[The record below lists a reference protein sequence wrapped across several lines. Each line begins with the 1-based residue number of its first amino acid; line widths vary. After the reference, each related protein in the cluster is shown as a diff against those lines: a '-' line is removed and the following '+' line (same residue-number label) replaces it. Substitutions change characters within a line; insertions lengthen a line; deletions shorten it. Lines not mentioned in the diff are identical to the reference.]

1 MEPLVGGTELNN
13 VVVSVLFVVSMLD
26 STFVI
31 DACTKGS
38 WQQGGQNVILRGCYE
53 IKEIGFSMS
62 CLNGA
67 LYHETII

>member
-1 MEPLVGGTELNN
+1 MEPLVGETELNN

-26 STFVI
+26 STFALMRVQ
-31 DACTKGS
+31 KGR
-38 WQQGGQNVILRGCYE
+38 GCRGQNVRLCGCYE

-62 CLNGA
+62 CLNRA